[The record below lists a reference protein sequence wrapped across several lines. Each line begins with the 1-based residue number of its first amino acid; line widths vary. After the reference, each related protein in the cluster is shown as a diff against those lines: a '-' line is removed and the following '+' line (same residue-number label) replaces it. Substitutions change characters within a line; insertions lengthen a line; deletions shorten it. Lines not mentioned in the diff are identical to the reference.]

1 MELIQSLQDIVNE
14 ISQGSDLNDF
24 GKSQIVSDN
33 ESFYQNLIAR
43 LVTSDVTTQNLVTCN
58 SLIKKYLRL
67 KYNLQN
73 G

>member
-1 MELIQSLQDIVNE
+1 MEHIQSLQDIVNE

-33 ESFYQNLIAR
+33 ESFYQDLIAG
-43 LVTSDVTTQNLVTCN
+43 LVTNDVTTQNLVTCN

-67 KYNLQN
+67 KYNFQN
-73 G
+73 E